1 MACGTNPAGHCVL
14 SRAINPTISL
24 LNRETLSASFS
35 FGKSILNMKTI
46 GSISVAGF
54 LSVAVG
60 VWGFILAVIGVVGFF
75 TSKDKQV
82 QELLPESREITKQE
96 GPQDRHTRN
105 RRSCYNDRDM
115 QNNP

>member
-1 MACGTNPAGHCVL
+1 
-14 SRAINPTISL
+14 
-24 LNRETLSASFS
+24 
-35 FGKSILNMKTI
+35 MKTI